1 VKTDKLHNLLVR
13 VAPYIAH
20 WLLRIWFATCRV
32 RVHGSHNR
40 KQAGVSE
47 KATIAIFWHY
57 SLFYV
62 FYHLR
67 KDSAAVLVSSSQDGE
82 YIARLA
88 RHLNFSTIR
97 GSRNKRGMRALKE
110 LIAWLNQG
118 GNVGIVADGSQGPA
132 QIVQSGSIMLASRT
146 GAPILP
152 MVWSASDYI
161 RFKSW
166 DRTAVPKPFSRV
178 DFYYGEPLWVPT
190 GLKTPA
196 FERYRLALEESLN
209 TLYQRAWSRYG
220 RQRH

>member
-1 VKTDKLHNLLVR
+1 MKTDRLHNLLVR

-32 RVHGSHNR
+32 RVHGSHYR
-40 KQAGVSE
+40 KQAEAFE

-132 QIVQSGSIMLASRT
+132 QIVQPGSIMLASRT

-152 MVWSASDYI
+152 MVWSASEYI

-166 DRTAVPKPFSRV
+166 DRTAVPKPFARV
-178 DFYYGEPLWVPT
+178 DFYYGEPLWVPP

-209 TLYQRAWSRYG
+209 TLYQRAWSHYG

>member
-178 DFYYGEPLWVPT
+178 DFYYGEPLWVPP